1 MKGEW
6 KVTEEKMIPMTGEQ
20 VEKFLKGLK
29 KWKAFMSRIYELG
42 GNIRE
47 FPLFE
52 RNFNLGMLEVKEKGK
67 LADIAVRRQQRKG
80 KVKYLV
86 ERATLRMVKLERV
99 ELRVY
104 PE

>member
-20 VEKFLKGLK
+20 VEKFLRGLK
-29 KWKAFMSRIYELG
+29 KWKAFMSRINELG
-42 GNIRE
+42 GNVRK

-52 RNFNLGMLEVKEKGK
+52 RNFNLGMLEVREKGK
-67 LADIAVRRQQRKG
+67 LMDVVVRKQQKRG
-80 KVKYLV
+80 RVKYHV
-86 ERATLRMVKLERV
+86 ERATLYIVKLERV